1 MSNYAIK
8 KIRSKLE
15 SVMNGHHKLY
25 NTVSKKYILVTED
38 TIDGMVDMWI
48 DLIRGHGTKHLEF
61 IEVDEIESD
70 IDNYINEQEWK

>member
-1 MSNYAIK
+1 
-8 KIRSKLE
+8 
-15 SVMNGHHKLY
+15 MNGHHKLY

-61 IEVDEIESD
+61 IEVDERG
-70 IDNYINEQEWK
+70 